1 MMRESMPDRPPSL
14 LESAEDTAPTPTS
27 FGQLLRARRRQQGL
41 SLAQLA
47 TRLYFDKGHVSKVE
61 TDKRTPSMEFAQ
73 ACDRVLDAGNN
84 FETVAAAVSRTT
96 LTVQWARQVA
106 DRGQVEDGTIR
117 DALDSFVIKFGEEAA
132 LLVRELTA
140 PHTPS
145 A

>member
-1 MMRESMPDRPPSL
+1 MRESKPDRPASL
-14 LESAEDTAPTPTS
+14 LEPDGDAAPAPSS

-84 FETVAAAVSRTT
+84 FETVAAAVTRTT
-96 LTVQWARQVA
+96 LAAHWARQVA
-106 DRGQVEDGTIR
+106 DRGLVEDGTIR
-117 DALDSFVIKFGEEAA
+117 DALDSFAVRFGEEAA
-132 LLVRELTA
+132 VLVRELAATHA
-140 PHTPS
+140 PP